1 MPLCVYLCYTPSCN
15 TKVERWMTS
24 SEEGRDLK
32 LECPRCGVVMSCAWT
47 GTQTP
52 TPNLKDAAMMPKP
65 RTTKPRH

>member
-15 TKVERWMTS
+15 TKVERWMAT

-32 LECPRCGVVMSCAWT
+32 IECPRCGVVMDCAWT

-52 TPNLKDAAMMPKP
+52 TPNLKESAAMPKP
-65 RTTKPRH
+65 PAKR